1 MARYRRYNGGKERN
15 ISRSQKWFLRHIIN
29 VTGRTF
35 WELIRFAR
43 LKYKTNT
50 MEELYYEEA
59 EQLIEYCYNNIDY
72 LVVHPDLV
80 EKWEPAVKWA
90 E

>member
-1 MARYRRYNGGKERN
+1 
-15 ISRSQKWFLRHIIN
+15 
-29 VTGRTF
+29 
-35 WELIRFAR
+35 
-43 LKYKTNT
+43 